1 MAGQSLP
8 TADLPAAPGEPA
20 AIRPEPST
28 PAALVVTAAATAN
41 EAAGPTMAAGR
52 ASPVVQAASP
62 VGEAMAP
69 VVEPP
74 APKKSSK
81 TVLPNFARPATLPVA
96 GPLEAT
102 PAADAGAAIADAV
115 VEILGAEETDLAD
128 EDFPEVSFRGPL
140 TADLEEELNQA
151 MGDVPLDDLLG
162 TSESLTSQ
170 PQLELETEHTGRIL
184 AISRDNVFVE
194 LGSREQGV
202 VSARQ
207 LPAPPEVGSLI
218 QVIVKRYLSDDGL
231 YELSIPNVAASV
243 GDWSDLNEGML
254 VEAQVTG
261 HNAGGLECE
270 VNHLRGFIPVSQVSM
285 YRVENLE
292 EFVGQRFTCLVSEAN
307 PQRRNLVL
315 SRRAV
320 LERERADARQQL
332 LGSLE
337 VGQVR
342 DGVVRKLMDFG
353 AFVDLGGVDGLVH
366 ISQLSWARVK
376 HPNEVLQEGQPIKV
390 RINKIDPENGKI
402 SLGYRDMLENPWQQA
417 AAKYPA
423 NGVARGV
430 VTKLMEFGAFVQ
442 LEPGVEGLVHVS
454 ELSPKRV
461 WRVADV
467 VSEGQ
472 EVEVLVLSIDVANQR
487 MSLSMKALAAKPEPA
502 KKDEQAAADEPAAPV
517 APKKQRSEPLKGG
530 LGNASG
536 GDRFGLKW

>member
-1 MAGQSLP
+1 
-8 TADLPAAPGEPA
+8 
-20 AIRPEPST
+20 
-28 PAALVVTAAATAN
+28 
-41 EAAGPTMAAGR
+41 
-52 ASPVVQAASP
+52 
-62 VGEAMAP
+62 
-69 VVEPP
+69 
-74 APKKSSK
+74 
-81 TVLPNFARPATLPVA
+81 
-96 GPLEAT
+96 
-102 PAADAGAAIADAV
+102 
-115 VEILGAEETDLAD
+115 
-128 EDFPEVSFRGPL
+128 
-140 TADLEEELNQA
+140 
-151 MGDVPLDDLLG
+151 
-162 TSESLTSQ
+162 
-170 PQLELETEHTGRIL
+170 
-184 AISRDNVFVE
+184 
-194 LGSREQGV
+194 V
-202 VSARQ
+202 VSVRQ

-218 QVIVKRYLSDDGL
+218 QVIVKRYLADDGL

-417 AAKYPA
+417 ATRYPA

-430 VTKLMEFGAFVQ
+430 ITKLMEFGAFVQ

-472 EVEVLVLSIDVANQR
+472 EVEVLVLSIDAANQR

-517 APKKQRSEPLKGG
+517 TPKKQRSEPLKGG
-530 LGNASG
+530 LGHASG